1 MGRDKADFGVFN
13 NFDLDGLDVNNSS
26 MNFIANFSFEDTLKD
41 AELSLGPRETFQ
53 EAADTTRNSLALT
66 DSHLPSNE
74 KSDAASPKS
83 PLPMHPSSTRAPQHI
98 RNLISMRVAGSKLSE
113 KRRMS
118 HKKGRSAQ
126 HKSSHYILGT

>member
-26 MNFIANFSFEDTLKD
+26 MDFIANFSFEDTLKD

-66 DSHLPSNE
+66 DSHSPSNE
-74 KSDAASPKS
+74 KSDAALTQVTLTDASEFN
-83 PLPMHPSSTRAPQHI
+83 PSASTHQEPHF
-98 RNLISMRVAGSKLSE
+98 NESCGLK
-113 KRRMS
+113 
-118 HKKGRSAQ
+118 
-126 HKSSHYILGT
+126 T